1 MTNTVSSKA
10 FFKLFRQDTPL
21 LDVRAPCEFSRGAF
35 PNTINLPLLSDS
47 EREAVGTVYKR
58 DGKSAAIALGHRLVN
73 SEAKERLLVSWM
85 DYINTSPNAVLLC
98 QRGGLRSQTVQTWLA
113 EAGCTI
119 VRAQGGYKSLRRHL
133 IDATDQFASSGQ
145 LVLVEYRAEDPRV
158 PIKRLHKMSEVQV
171 RQEMAAIGLDWVRTE
186 SYLPQQ
192 HVLVF
197 QKPRAQP

>member
-1 MTNTVSSKA
+1 MSKIVSSEA
-10 FFKLFRQDTPL
+10 FSDLFCQDTPF

-35 PNTINLPLLSDS
+35 PNTTNLPLLSDS
-47 EREAVGTVYKR
+47 EREAVGTLYKR

-119 VRAQGGYKSLRRHL
+119 VRAQGGYKSLRR
-133 IDATDQFASSGQ
+133 
-145 LVLVEYRAEDPRV
+145 
-158 PIKRLHKMSEVQV
+158 
-171 RQEMAAIGLDWVRTE
+171 
-186 SYLPQQ
+186 
-192 HVLVF
+192 
-197 QKPRAQP
+197 